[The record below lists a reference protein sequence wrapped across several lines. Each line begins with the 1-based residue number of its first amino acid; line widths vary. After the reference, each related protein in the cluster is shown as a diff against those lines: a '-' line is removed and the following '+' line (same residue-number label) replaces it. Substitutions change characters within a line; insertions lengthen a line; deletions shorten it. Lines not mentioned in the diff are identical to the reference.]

1 MRHEPK
7 DNANIAIV
15 SSDAD
20 SNENNDNNDDND
32 NENNDNND
40 DNDNENNANNDNNE
54 KPNLEENN
62 GYSGTHFLY
71 EIYYC
76 IFKDLRNLKF

>member
-1 MRHEPK
+1 MWLNKDSKHILRHEPK

-20 SNENNDNNDDND
+20 SNE
-32 NENNDNND
+32 NND